1 MENQAPYFLSVP
13 NSNPV
18 SLFSHYEIRS
28 VREEMPRGAA
38 KSYVAVIETAEQA
51 AANADA
57 ISDIFYTL
65 CGRFDPAKHPE
76 RFASVQTISSLV
88 DLRTAH
94 ELLIAING
102 PIPEDQE

>member
-18 SLFSHYEIRS
+18 SLFSHYELRS

-51 AANADA
+51 AADADA
-57 ISDIFYTL
+57 ISEIFYTL
-65 CGRFDPAKHPE
+65 YGRFDPAKHPE
-76 RFASVQTISSLV
+76 RFAGVQAIANLV
-88 DLRTAH
+88 ELRVAH